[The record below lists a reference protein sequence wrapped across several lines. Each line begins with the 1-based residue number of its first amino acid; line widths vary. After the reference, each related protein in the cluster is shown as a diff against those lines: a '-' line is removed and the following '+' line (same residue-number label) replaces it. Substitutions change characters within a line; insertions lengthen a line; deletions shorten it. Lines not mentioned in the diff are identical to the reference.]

1 MSITGIVLNYNNYE
15 ETIECADSLLNLE
28 ILNHLIIVDNASTD
42 LSYDQ
47 FKKHYHDNKRVVLL
61 NSDVNGGYAAGNNIG
76 IRYASETLKSELIF
90 VCNPDVRIDSKDV
103 IETLISV
110 LESNDKIV
118 AAAPKMLDRYGK
130 KINNAWM
137 IPTYC
142 NDLVLSSIILTKLIG
157 NRSNYK
163 QSYFENVEQIDV
175 EVLSGS
181 CFAMKTSFISKVGY
195 LDEGTFLY
203 GEERILAKQIKELGY
218 RQVLINNTYFHH
230 YHSTTISKNI
240 KTNLKRFKILS
251 DSRYYYQSKYN
262 NISMIKK
269 IVLKAFIILGMIE
282 QTFIQVYKRYFR

>member
-15 ETIECADSLLNLE
+15 ETIECVDSLLNLE
-28 ILNHLIIVDNASTD
+28 ILKYLIIVDNASTD

-47 FKKHYHDNKRVVLL
+47 FKKHYRDNKRVVLL
-61 NSDVNGGYAAGNNIG
+61 NSDVNRGYAAGNNIG
-76 IRYASETLKSELIF
+76 IRYASETLKSEFIL

-110 LESNDKIV
+110 LESSDKIV
-118 AAAPKMLDRYGK
+118 AAAPKMLDRNGK
-130 KINNAWM
+130 EINNAWM

-142 NDLVLSSIILTKLIG
+142 NDLVLSSIFLTKLIG

-163 QSYFENVEQIDV
+163 QSYFENAEQIDV

-203 GEERILAKQIKELGY
+203 GEERILAKQIRELGY
-218 RQVLINNTYFHH
+218 RQVLINNIYFHH
-230 YHSTTISKNI
+230 YHGTTISKNI
-240 KTNLKRFKILS
+240 KANVKRFKILS

-269 IVLKAFIILGMIE
+269 IILKAFITIGMIE
-282 QTFIQVYKRYFR
+282 QIFIQTYKRYFR